1 MAGLIYKVYAKCSR
15 KNSGLANHLCFTWRC
30 GIYTYISKTDKIKNG
45 AQKMGKGDTPPQG
58 NGSLPGEQQSGNEP
72 NGAEPS
78 PPTSREEVIQEG
90 VFPGDVFRLGVGKG
104 GRIDYRVVSSSEVEG
119 DHVYTVE
126 TTRMG
131 SDGKKEVKTQV
142 VPYDGFIDFLADE
155 KAMIV
160 DASDK
165 RYEVR
170 YGVESS
176 DDALEAALQY
186 RASLEDG
193 SESARLVDEDIDKMY
208 GRKLEA
214 DIAAVESHLGE
225 KSADDQGRGEKAGD
239 TGPIPSESGESPRD
253 ELARLSVEYGEMGGD
268 RNSPAAW
275 RNKNRRKA
283 LKEWIDQDNAKSSN
297 ENTTGNTSTPATGE
311 TGPIPSE
318 SGESP
323 RDEIARLRSE
333 YGGMQYKDTDKAKA
347 VLKRIDELHAWIE
360 NDNKQSRGEKST
372 DNKAEKSLDKLLED
386 FKASENLSDEE
397 MQKFRKLIEVMVQ
410 AGMVNAPEKKE
421 GEQKVETAEEKA
433 DRERKEKLETIKKEI
448 EEEYGERRKADLLRY
463 GERKADYDLSGRWG
477 LGKRREALRE
487 AEKELEN
494 NRVAQIRALID
505 KKEEAGF
512 YTGTPEEIEARKN
525 LEFMMEL
532 STIDSELQKANIDAV
547 NHRFT
552 DKEAYKKNFNWYQRR
567 SMGFANKFFNKG
579 GKLARGIKNAGMGA
593 LYGGAAAFTVAGMT
607 FPIGSAL
614 AVGAGIGVR
623 NFMTTGAR
631 LDTLR
636 SAYAGVEVKEQPKMS
651 EAEAEALLKRLKEG
665 NSASDKSAIADYVQ
679 SKFGEQRSRGD
690 EKRSDAQKRARYNA
704 LAFSAGALLGGIGGG
719 LIGNALHSSPD
730 VPSGAS
736 PDVPSAT
743 PEYTYADYNTNGAPE
758 HLFQKL
764 TGTSGARSEQL
775 FHALAKEVGGYDNL
789 FVDSNGVP
797 VDLKDYGGSI
807 DIGFTG
813 WDQDGSARF
822 SDSVR
827 EALERRGISVGDDLP
842 MPQNGGRR

>member
-1 MAGLIYKVYAKCSR
+1 
-15 KNSGLANHLCFTWRC
+15 
-30 GIYTYISKTDKIKNG
+30 
-45 AQKMGKGDTPPQG
+45 MGKGDTPPNDNRPLPWEEG
-58 NGSLPGEQQSGNEP
+58 DGSEP
-72 NGAEPS
+72 ASVEPS

-119 DHVYTVE
+119 GHVCTVE

-225 KSADDQGRGEKAGD
+225 KSTDDQGRGEKAGD

-275 RNKNRRKA
+275 TNKNRRKA
-283 LKEWIDQDNAKSSN
+283 LQEWISQDNQKSSN
-297 ENTTGNTSTPATGE
+297 ENTTGNTSTPAAGE
-311 TGPIPSE
+311 TGPIPNE

-323 RDEIARLRSE
+323 RDELARLRSE

-347 VLKRIDELHAWIE
+347 TLKRINELHAWIE
-360 NDNKQSRGEKST
+360 KDNKQSRGEKST

-386 FKASENLSDEE
+386 FKSSENISDEE

-421 GEQKVETAEEKA
+421 GEQKTETAEEKA
-433 DRERKEKLETIKKEI
+433 DREYKEKLEAVTKEV
-448 EEEYGERRKADLLRY
+448 EEQYKTKREADLSRY
-463 GERKADYDLSGRWG
+463 GKAKADYDLAGHWG
-477 LGKRREALRE
+477 SKRRKEALGK
-487 AEKELEN
+487 AEKELYD
-494 NRVAQIRALID
+494 NRVAEIRALIEA
-505 KKEEAGF
+505 KKKAGL
-512 YTGTPEEIEARKN
+512 YEGTPEQEE

-532 STIDSELQKANIDAV
+532 SRLDGELQKANIDEI
-547 NHRFT
+547 NKRFSS
-552 DKEAYKKNFNWYQRR
+552 EEEYKKNFNWFQRR
-567 SMGFANKFFNKG
+567 SMGLAKFFNKG
-579 GKLARGIKNAGMGA
+579 SKFVRAAKNAA
-593 LYGGAAAFTVAGMT
+593 GG
-607 FPIGSAL
+607 L
-614 AVGAGIGVR
+614 AVGGATGAVIGVVGVGFPVTLAAAGVIAGAR
-623 NFMTTGAR
+623 FSATTGAR

-636 SAYAGVEVKEQPKMS
+636 GAYAGMKVEQQKELSSEQAAQLLEQMKNKYGKDGGALDGYAKEQFEK
-651 EAEAEALLKRLKEG
+651 
-665 NSASDKSAIADYVQ
+665 Q
-679 SKFGEQRSRGD
+679 QQRGD
-690 EKRSDAQKRARYNA
+690 TERKKAIGRASWNA
-704 LAFSAGALLGGIGGG
+704 AWFSAGAAVGTLGGNVLGGVAHDAISAPRG
-719 LIGNALHSSPD
+719 VVGRVGVNADSIKD
-730 VPSGAS
+730 VFPGANGGETT
-736 PDVPSAT
+736 VT
-743 PEYTYADYNTNGAPE
+743 PEYSYANYNTNGAPE

-789 FVDSNGVP
+789 FVDGSGSP

-813 WDQDGSARF
+813 WDQDGSARL
-822 SDSVR
+822 SDPLR
-827 EALERRGISVGDDLP
+827 AALERRGMSVGEDLP
-842 MPQNGGRR
+842 TPRVGGRR